1 MREPL
6 PEKCMGPYPH
16 AIFYDFV
23 AYQDKSQRQQPTGD
37 LVYENVHVPV
47 SVSVGNTLDKTPTH
61 ICDSDPKRLVRQF
74 MEELERR
81 VHNALKEVVRAKL
94 TRQLSRPDVE
104 KIRKDVR
111 SEVEEEFR
119 KKIFVAGSN

>member
-1 MREPL
+1 
-6 PEKCMGPYPH
+6 MGPYPH